1 MRVQFILKPKRKV
14 HSKHILLF
22 SCCVTRAVRI
32 ELVSNLTT
40 IEFIKSFKRLISK
53 RDKPKIVYSD
63 NVKTVK
69 VGAKWLANINKD
81 QKLHNFLRSET
92 IIWKFNVPKVPWWGS
107 QFERLIGLINQVC
120 TGLLGK
126 HS

>member
-1 MRVQFILKPKRKV
+1 MRVQFILKPRRKV
-14 HSKHILLF
+14 NSKHILLF

-40 IEFIKSFKRLISK
+40 TEFIKSFKRLISK
-53 RDKPKIVYSD
+53 RDKPKTVYSD

-81 QKLHNFLRSET
+81 
-92 IIWKFNVPKVPWWGS
+92 
-107 QFERLIGLINQVC
+107 
-120 TGLLGK
+120 
-126 HS
+126 